1 VKTELP
7 KLEIFLQELQES
19 WEVAKKSMEMA
30 KKAMKK

>member
-30 KKAMKK
+30 KKAIKK